1 MNYWIA
7 HFETNAYDHVTYAT
21 VSIYYFKLS
30 SSARPRDK
38 GYQSP
43 GKLPRNP
50 APTAK
55 LCAQSTT
62 FASPRVELG
71 WEVWGKAAV
80 ANCSS
85 VLVHMLESQTPKHM
99 LGSQVLEYSLVLV
112 HKLEC
117 HTLLKLSTLELKP
130 QTPKRM
136 LVLGYS
142 LVMVHKLESHT
153 LLKLSTLVPERQTPK
168 HMLGSQVLEH
178 SLVMVHKLES
188 HAFPKLSTLVLEP
201 QPHRQLKIERC
212 MFYATIS
219 LTKCKC
225 LVARHREVAP
235 D

>member
-7 HFETNAYDHVTYAT
+7 HFETNAYEH

-30 SSARPRDK
+30 SSTRLVSQGYPINLNRSRDK
-38 GYQSP
+38 RYQSP
-43 GKLPRNP
+43 SKLPRNP

-55 LCAQSTT
+55 LCVQSTT
-62 FASPRVELG
+62 FTSPRVELG
-71 WEVWGKAAV
+71 WEVWRKATV

-99 LGSQVLEYSLVLV
+99 LGSQVLGYNLVLV

-117 HTLLKLSTLELKP
+117 HTLLKLSTLVPEP
-130 QTPKRM
+130 QTPKHM

-153 LLKLSTLVPERQTPK
+153 LLKLSTLVPECQSRK
-168 HMLGSQVLEH
+168 HMMGSQVLEH

-188 HAFPKLSTLVLEP
+188 HAFPKLSTLVRET
-201 QPHRQLKIERC
+201 QPHRQLKACNLLAAASTWSDTR
-212 MFYATIS
+212 
-219 LTKCKC
+219 
-225 LVARHREVAP
+225 
-235 D
+235 